1 MGFTRILVFGA
12 GAHETLASPIA
23 KAGNAA
29 ALMKS
34 NKSNSPRPMIVQ
46 IRREFFPY
54 FEYRS
59 GPTHLTSYLLK
70 QLVAMLRSLHLLT
83 LILPLAFCAKMQA
96 QVDFNTEVRPILSN
110 KCLLCHGPDEESVE
124 SGLQLHQ
131 RDLAIAEADSGE
143 KAIVPGNA
151 SASELIARIVTDDED
166 IRMPP
171 ADHGKALTNAE
182 VDILKQW
189 ITEGAQYD
197 QHWAYSPATKSPL
210 PIVPQEWNHWPQNAI
225 DHFVLQQQIK
235 RNLIPSK
242 PADRRAL
249 ARRVALDLTGLPLT
263 VEEVESF
270 AASDDPSAYEKL
282 IDNLM
287 ARPTFGE
294 HWARKWLDLARY
306 ADSAGY
312 ADDPSRTIWA
322 YRDWVIRSMND
333 NMPFDQF
340 TREQIAGDLLPN
352 PSEDQLVAT
361 AFHRNTMTNNEGG
374 TQDEEFRAAAI
385 VDRVNTTMAVWMGTT
400 MACAQC
406 HTHKYDPLTQ
416 EEYFQF
422 YAVFNNTEDADRRN
436 ESPTLPLFT
445 EQQKQNKTKWQ
456 QSVASLKKQLNTPTE
471 ELEREQLAWENELR
485 RNIEWKSVL
494 PNKAFRTSGQE
505 LKIAADGTLTVE
517 SEAIETIP
525 LKDTYVIDLP
535 MDDNQRV
542 SAIQLSTTPDEKLPN
557 GGSGWGGGNFV
568 VTGIS
573 AEWIPA
579 KPTTTPARYVRIVQ
593 HGKKQILS
601 LAEVEVFSDSQ
612 NVAIKKKATQSST
625 YISADAS
632 RAVDGTTDG
641 DYENGSVSHS
651 STEDNPWWQLDLGS
665 TFPVERLTIWNRTD
679 NNLQK
684 RLNDFSVVLMDED
697 QKEIWSQRIKKAPR
711 PSVDLKPDGSRN
723 ITFRSAV
730 ADYHQPG
737 FLPEEA
743 LTGITERESGWAI
756 GGSTKQAHQ
765 LIASL
770 SEDLHTKSAGNLRI
784 TIQQQSPHHRHL
796 MGRFQL
802 AITDSPLASVRGSVP
817 SNFLAIADKERTQR
831 TEHESSQLASYF
843 RLEIAPSSEQL
854 RNELIQVQQKL
865 ADLKPATSVPILRE
879 MTSNRRI
886 TNVHHRG
893 SYLDLGKQVE
903 PGIPKV
909 FLTSTST
916 EPTAGPRDRLQVAD
930 WLVSRSNPLTARVLV
945 NRYWES
951 IFGRGIVVTSEE
963 FGSQGELPTHPKLL
977 DWLAVEMMDSGWDRK
992 HLLKLLVMSAAYQQS
1007 SKVTPA
1013 LAKADSANLWLARG
1027 PRVRHSAE
1035 MVRDQTLFVSGLLSK
1050 KMFGA
1055 PVNPP
1060 QPDLGLKAAFGS
1072 STDWKT
1078 STGEDRYRRGI
1089 YTTWRRSNP
1098 YPSMATFDAPN
1109 REVCTVR
1116 RNSTNT
1122 PLQSLVTLNDPVYV
1136 EAAQSLARLAMQQ
1149 SPDVPTQIKFA
1160 FQRCVQ
1166 RPASEVE
1173 IATLVSLYTDS
1184 VKDFTGKQ
1192 TDAEKLATEPL
1203 GPLPPE
1209 LKPIPA
1215 AAMTVVCNI
1224 LLNLDEMFLK
1234 R

>member
-1 MGFTRILVFGA
+1 
-12 GAHETLASPIA
+12 
-23 KAGNAA
+23 
-29 ALMKS
+29 
-34 NKSNSPRPMIVQ
+34 
-46 IRREFFPY
+46 
-54 FEYRS
+54 
-59 GPTHLTSYLLK
+59 
-70 QLVAMLRSLHLLT
+70 MLRSLHLLT
-83 LILPLAFCAKMQA
+83 LTVSLAFCSCLHA

-131 RDLAIAEADSGE
+131 RSLAIAEADSGE
-143 KAIVPGNA
+143 IAIVPGDA
-151 SASELIARIVTDDED
+151 AASELIARIVTDDED
-166 IRMPP
+166 FRMPP
-171 ADHGKALTNAE
+171 TDHGKALSQKE
-182 VDILKQW
+182 VEILRHW
-189 ITEGAQYD
+189 INEGAKYD
-197 QHWAYSPATKSPL
+197 QHWSYSLPKKTELPAAPE
-210 PIVPQEWNHWPQNAI
+210 QWQHWPRNMI
-225 DHFVLQQQIK
+225 DHFVLQKQ
-235 RNLIPSK
+235 LEHGLTPSAM
-242 PADRRAL
+242 ADRRAL

-263 VEEVESF
+263 VAEVESF
-270 AASDDPSAYEKL
+270 AMDDAPTAYEKL
-282 IDNLM
+282 VDDLL

-312 ADDPSRTIWA
+312 ADDPARTIWA

-340 TREQIAGDLLPN
+340 TREQIAGDLLPD
-352 PSEDQLVAT
+352 PTEDQLVAT

-374 TQDEEFRAAAI
+374 TQDEEFRSAAV

-422 YAVFNNTEDADRRN
+422 YAVFNNTQDADRRN

-445 EQQKQNKTKWQ
+445 EQQKQNRTEWQ
-456 QSVASLKKQLNTPTE
+456 QRITELRKQLKTPTKKLE
-471 ELEREQLAWENELR
+471 EEQEAWEKELHQD
-485 RNIEWKSVL
+485 IEWKFVPPKHAS
-494 PNKAFRTSGQE
+494 RTSGQE
-505 LKIAADGTLTVE
+505 IKITADGTLTVE
-517 SEAIETIP
+517 SESVETLP

-535 MDDNQRV
+535 IDHNQRI
-542 SAIQLSTTPDEKLPN
+542 SAVQLSTLPDPKLPN

-568 VTGIS
+568 VTGMK

-579 KPTTTPARYVRIVQ
+579 KPTSPPARYVRIIQ

-601 LAEVEVFSDSQ
+601 LAEVQVFSDGK
-612 NVAIKKKATQSST
+612 NVAAKKEANQSST
-625 YISADAS
+625 YISAVAS
-632 RAVDGTTDG
+632 RAVDGSTDG
-641 DYENGSVSHS
+641 DYQNNSVSHT
-651 STEDNPWWQLDLGS
+651 STEDDPWWQVDLGK
-665 TFPVERLTIWNRTD
+665 TFPIDQLAIWNRTD

-684 RLNDFSVVLMDED
+684 RLNNFSAVLLNEDE
-697 QKEIWSQRIKKAPR
+697 KEVWSQRIKKAPM
-711 PSVDLKPDGSRN
+711 PSLELKPDGSRT

-730 ADYHQPG
+730 ADYHQPE
-737 FLPEEA
+737 FPPEEA

-756 GGSTKQAHQ
+756 GGATQQPHH
-765 LIASL
+765 LITSL
-770 SEDLHTKSAGNLRI
+770 DEVLQSESAGNFRI

-796 MGRFQL
+796 MGQFRL
-802 AITDSPLASVRGSVP
+802 AITDSPSASVRGSVP
-817 SNFLAIADKERTQR
+817 ANFLAIADQAPEERTAD
-831 TEHESSQLASYF
+831 ESSQLASYF
-843 RLEIAPSSEQL
+843 RLNVAQSSKGI
-854 RNELIQVQQKL
+854 RDELKLVQQKL

-879 MTSNRRI
+879 ITSNRR
-886 TNVHHRG
+886 TTHVHHRG
-893 SYLDLGKQVE
+893 SYLDKGKQVE
-903 PGIPKV
+903 PGIPRV
-909 FLTSTST
+909 FLTSTKLKEST
-916 EPTAGPRDRLQVAD
+916 DEPKDRLQVAN

-951 IFGRGIVVTSEE
+951 VFGRGIVTTSEE

-992 HLLKLLVMSAAYQQS
+992 HILKLLVMSATYQQS
-1007 SKVTPA
+1007 AKVTPA
-1013 LAKADSANLWLARG
+1013 LAKADTDNRWLARG

-1035 MVRDQTLFVSGLLSK
+1035 MIRDQALFVSGLLSN

-1060 QPDLGLKAAFGS
+1060 QPDMGLKAAFGS

-1136 EAAQSLARLAMQQ
+1136 EAAQSLARLAMQH
-1149 SPDVPTQIKFA
+1149 SPDVPKQIKFA

-1166 RPASEVE
+1166 RPATENEVT
-1173 IATLVSLYTDS
+1173 TLTSLYADS
-1184 VKDFTGKQ
+1184 VNDFAGHEA
-1192 TDAEKLATEPL
+1192 DAERLATVPL

-1209 LKPIPA
+1209 SKPIPT
-1215 AAMTVVCNI
+1215 AAMTVVCNV